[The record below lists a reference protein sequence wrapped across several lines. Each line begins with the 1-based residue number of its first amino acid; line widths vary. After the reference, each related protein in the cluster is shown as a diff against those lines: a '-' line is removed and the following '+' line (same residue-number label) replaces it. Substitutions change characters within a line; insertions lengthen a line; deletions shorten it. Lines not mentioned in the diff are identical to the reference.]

1 MQRRRT
7 KPAESLDERLA
18 QQARQIKERA
28 KDLPPGKERQEMLRK
43 ARQAETA
50 LRVNQWISS
59 SGLRKPE

>member
-7 KPAESLDERLA
+7 KPTESLDERLA

-28 KDLPPGKERQEMLRK
+28 KALPSGKERQEMIRK

-50 LRVNQWISS
+50 SRINQWISS

>member
-7 KPAESLDERLA
+7 KPTESLDERLA
-18 QQARQIKERA
+18 QQARQIKEWA
-28 KDLPPGKERQEMLRK
+28 KALPSGKERQEMIRK

-50 LRVNQWISS
+50 LRINQWISS

>member
-7 KPAESLDERLA
+7 KPTESLDERLA
-18 QQARQIKERA
+18 QQARQIKEWA
-28 KDLPPGKERQEMLRK
+28 KALPSGKERQEMIRK

-50 LRVNQWISS
+50 SRINQWISS